1 MALTTLA
8 VVNPASCGGRTGR
21 AWPVMR
27 QALAQAGVDL
37 EERLTRGPLE
47 AVELTREALRSGCE
61 RVVAVGGDGT
71 LNEVLNGF
79 FDAGGEVIAPAAVLG
94 LLPSGTGGDFRRTA
108 GIPAGVG
115 PAAALLAAGSWR
127 PVDVGRLVL
136 DAPPATGLR
145 LRHFLNIADCGIGGE
160 VVARVNRSTARWAGG
175 TATFLWHS
183 LAALLSYRPR
193 AARVEVD
200 GEAVEGRF
208 QNVVIANGRYFGG
221 GMCVAPGADC
231 ADGLFDVVL
240 FGDLSR
246 LRSLTGIRRI
256 YAGSHLGTPG
266 VSLRRGRTV
275 RVTPLEDE
283 PLPFEMEGEEVGP
296 APATATLLPGAVR
309 LAVPPPGAARR

>member
-1 MALTTLA
+1 VALSTLA

-21 AWPVMR
+21 AWPAMR
-27 QALAQAGVDL
+27 QALAEAGVDL

-79 FDAGGEVIAPAAVLG
+79 FDPGGAIAPGAVLG

-108 GIPAGVG
+108 GIPTGVA

-136 DAPPATGLR
+136 DAPPPGGAR
-145 LRHFLNIADCGIGGE
+145 VRHFINIADCGIGGE

-183 LAALLSYRPR
+183 LASLLRYRPR
-193 AARVEVD
+193 AARVELD
-200 GEAVEGRF
+200 GEVVEGRF

-256 YAGSHLGTPG
+256 YAGTHLGTPG
-266 VSLRRGRTV
+266 VSLRRARTV

-283 PLPFEMEGEEVGP
+283 PLRFEMEGEEVGP
-296 APATATLLPGAVR
+296 APGTARLLPAAVR
-309 LAVPPPGAARR
+309 LAVPPPGAIGR

>member
-1 MALTTLA
+1 MALSTVA
-8 VVNPASCGGRTGR
+8 VVNPASGGGRTGH
-21 AWPVMR
+21 AWPAMR
-27 QALAQAGVDL
+27 RALAQAGVDL

-47 AVELTREALRSGCE
+47 AVELAREALRSGCE

-79 FDAGGEVIAPAAVLG
+79 FDARGEAIAPGAVLG

-108 GIPAGVG
+108 GIPTAVG
-115 PAAALLAAGSWR
+115 PAAALLAAESWR
-127 PVDVGRLVL
+127 SIDVGRLVL
-136 DAPPATGLR
+136 DASPSDGAR
-145 LRHFLNIADCGIGGE
+145 VRHFINIADCGIGGE

-183 LAALLSYRPR
+183 LASLLSYRPR
-193 AARVEVD
+193 AARVEID

-221 GMCVAPGADC
+221 GMRVAPGADC

-246 LRSLTGIRRI
+246 LRSLTGIRRV

-266 VSLRRGRTV
+266 VDLRRARAV

-283 PLPFEMEGEEVGP
+283 PLRFEMEGEEVGP

-309 LAVPPPGAARR
+309 LAVPLPGAVRR

>member
-1 MALTTLA
+1 MAVSGYA
-8 VVNPASCGGRTGR
+8 GPGDF
-21 AWPVMR
+21 
-27 QALAQAGVDL
+27 GVD
-37 EERLTRGPLE
+37 R
-47 AVELTREALRSGCE
+47 LRSNTASVTIGAD
-61 RVVAVGGDGT
+61 RY
-71 LNEVLNGF
+71 VL
-79 FDAGGEVIAPAAVLG
+79 
-94 LLPSGTGGDFRRTA
+94 S
-108 GIPAGVG
+108 G
-115 PAAALLAAGSWR
+115 PATASATIR
-127 PVDVGRLVL
+127 PDASGELRFDRHGLGDAPLSARGRLVL
-136 DAPPATGLR
+136 DAPPAAGLR
-145 LRHFLNIADCGIGGE
+145 VRHFINIADCGIGGE

-200 GEAVEGRF
+200 GETVEGRF

-275 RVTPLEDE
+275 RVTPLDDE
-283 PLPFEMEGEEVGP
+283 PLWFEMEGEEVGP

-309 LAVPPPGAARR
+309 LAVPPPGAVRR

>member
-1 MALTTLA
+1 MPLTTMA
-8 VVNPASCGGRTGR
+8 VVNPTSAGGRTAR
-21 AWPVMR
+21 VWPELR
-27 QALAQAGVDL
+27 RALAGAGVDV
-37 EERLTRGPLE
+37 EERLTAGPLE
-47 AVELTREALRSGCE
+47 AVELTRQALRSGCE

-79 FDAGGEVIAPAAVLG
+79 FHAGGEAVAPGAVLG

-108 GIPAGVG
+108 GIPT
-115 PAAALLAAGSWR
+115 AAAAAVAVLAAEAWR
-127 PVDVGRLVL
+127 RVDVGRLVL
-136 DAPPATGLR
+136 DSPPSGGLGR
-145 LRHFLNIADCGIGGE
+145 RHFINIADCGIGGE
-160 VVARVNRSTARWAGG
+160 VVARVNRSSRRAGG

-183 LAALLSYRPR
+183 LASLLRYRAR
-193 AARVEVD
+193 AARVEID
-200 GEAVEGRF
+200 GQAVEGRF

-266 VSLRRGRTV
+266 VSLCRGRTV
-275 RVTPLEDE
+275 RVTPLGDA
-283 PLPFEMEGEEVGP
+283 PLQFEMEGEEVGP

-309 LAVPPPGAARR
+309 LAVPPSGAARR